1 MKIRIKGN
9 SVRLRITR
17 SELAQF
23 AELGIIFE
31 STHFPNAEFHYFL
44 CVKPDSDG
52 PLSASFAE
60 NTITVWIPESL
71 RKKWVNTDVVGFEQ
85 NMPLPDNQSLFLLVE
100 KDFVCLDNSKEDQSD
115 QFPNPNE
122 VC

>member
-9 SVRLRITR
+9 SVRLRVTR
-17 SELAQF
+17 SELTLF
-23 AELGIIFE
+23 AEQGMVSE
-31 STHFPNAEFHYFL
+31 STRFPHAEFHYFL

-60 NTITVWIPESL
+60 NTITVWMPESQ
-71 RKKWVNTDVVGFEQ
+71 RKVWVQTETVGFEQ
-85 NMPLPDNQSLFLLVE
+85 NMPLSENEQLYILVE
-100 KDFVCLDNSKEDQSD
+100 KDFACLDNTEEDQSD
-115 QFPNPNE
+115 QFPNPNA